1 MTPPAYDP
9 ETAIPTSRYKKWH
22 QKQSQEKRRQIVKVL
37 TNKVGVVNSPQVR
50 WLADALW
57 ELKPNSYRIY
67 FGAIGEI
74 IYLLDGG
81 TKRLQKKQIPEMM
94 KLWNAEKKQAQLPNG

>member
-1 MTPPAYDP
+1 MILPIYDP
-9 ETAIPTSRYKKWH
+9 ETAIPTCRYKRWH
-22 QKQSQEKRRQIVKVL
+22 RKQSDDKKRKIRKVL
-37 TNKVGVVNSPQVR
+37 AKVGVVNSPQVR
-50 WLADALW
+50 WLDDALW

-81 TKRLQKKQIPEMM
+81 TKDLQTKQIPEMM
-94 KLWNAEKKQAQLPNG
+94 ELWETEKQQVQLPSG

>member
-1 MTPPAYDP
+1 MTPPAYNP
-9 ETAIPTSRYKKWH
+9 ETAIPTPRYKKWH
-22 QKQSQEKRRQIVKVL
+22 RKQPPEKRRQILKVL
-37 TNKVGVVNSPQVR
+37 AKVGVLNSPQVR
-50 WLADALW
+50 WLDDALW

-81 TKRLQKKQIPEMM
+81 TKDLQTKQIPEAM
-94 KLWNAEKKQAQLPNG
+94 KLWETEKQQAQLPSG